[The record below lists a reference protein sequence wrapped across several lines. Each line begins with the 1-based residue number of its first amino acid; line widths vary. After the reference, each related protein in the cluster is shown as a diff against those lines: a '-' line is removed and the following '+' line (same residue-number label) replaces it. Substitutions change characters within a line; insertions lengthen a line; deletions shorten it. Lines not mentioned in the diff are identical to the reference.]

1 MTTSQTTDEPRSM
14 WRRVAAWV
22 LVVLMGIA
30 VAGSVVGFWVN
41 RTVLETDRF
50 MAVVTPIVE
59 SDSVQAVV
67 SDRSP
72 ISCSRRWTSIRA
84 LPSGCRRLTTVCANG
99 SARRSTCPM

>member
-1 MTTSQTTDEPRSM
+1 MTTSQTTADEPQSM

-67 SDRSP
+67 SDRS
-72 ISCSRRWTSIRA
+72 R
-84 LPSGCRRLTTVCANG
+84 G
-99 SARRSTCPM
+99 SAARGAGPRDAPHRAARGGR